1 MGGRVCARSVGEAA
15 GRCGRGMEI
24 QASIPER
31 NPRTQSKAVGA
42 AVCTTWVT
50 RRALHTHTHT
60 HILSPGSWICPL
72 WLPKQ

>member
-50 RRALHTHTHT
+50 RRALHTHTH
-60 HILSPGSWICPL
+60 ILSPGSWICPL